1 MSTSLTNDHS
11 SRYIYIRR
19 EQVVPHPVSFVVSV
33 LFIYV
38 YRYSPCTE
46 NFYISILSYPTSYIQ
61 HPTSYI
67 QHPTSYIQHPTSSIL
82 HPTSSIL
89 HPTSSILHP
98 TSSILHPASYIKIL
112 SNPILSYPIQSYPAK
127 IFKIISIETKKLRL
141 LGFKG
146 VHFVIYEV
154 KRNYEWNILLMN
166 KYTRM
171 SECKRLM

>member
-1 MSTSLTNDHS
+1 MTSHIVKSKSDWLIEHVGSCTPECL
-11 SRYIYIRR
+11 IIAG
-19 EQVVPHPVSFVVSV
+19 
-33 LFIYV
+33 L
-38 YRYSPCTE
+38 YSPCTE

-98 TSSILHPASYIKIL
+98 ASSILHPTSDIKIL

-127 IFKIISIETKKLRL
+127 IFKIILIETKKLRL
-141 LGFKG
+141 FWFKG
-146 VHFVIYEV
+146 VYFVIYEV
-154 KRNYEWNILLMN
+154 KRNYE
-166 KYTRM
+166 
-171 SECKRLM
+171 